1 MLVQH
6 SLRPFLCFRY
16 TVKTITNFSKQQ
28 LS

>member
-6 SLRPFLCFRY
+6 SIRPFLYFRY

-28 LS
+28 VS